1 MAKGC
6 NALANGSAGGRADQ
20 GQIKLRHA
28 NYLSALGVDLKTTWM
43 KDARCR
49 QEIRRDA
56 TEAYPSHAR
65 ALTATPQLFR
75 PRQETRRPALIRDR
89 CSTWRRRA
97 IRSLRRGE
105 IRPSFTA
112 ASVRYALWQA
122 PPPPE
127 SLPRRRSRARDYVAV
142 PLLAKPARHPGQEG
156 HRALPPTRARDA
168 LARLALAPGSLSR
181 FPKPLVPSD

>member
-1 MAKGC
+1 MGNSDDLHLRRPEPIDQPERETVSKPADDDRRRV
-6 NALANGSAGGRADQ
+6 SVRAH
-20 GQIKLRHA
+20 GAHPTVSR
-28 NYLSALGVDLKTTWM
+28 
-43 KDARCR
+43 
-49 QEIRRDA
+49 
-56 TEAYPSHAR
+56 
-65 ALTATPQLFR
+65 LFR
-75 PRQETRRPALIRDR
+75 PRQEIRRPALIRDR
-89 CSTWRRRA
+89 CSTLRGRA

-127 SLPRRRSRARDYVAV
+127 SLSRRRSRARDYVAV
-142 PLLAKPARHPGQEG
+142 RILAKPARRPGQEG

-181 FPKPLVPSD
+181 FRNRSCHPIDLSCEKRILGL

>member
-105 IRPSFTA
+105 IRPSPRLEFGTRFGKHLVRRNRCHGGGVKFATA
-112 ASVRYALWQA
+112 SLCLFYPSLLDARVRGPVALFHQ
-122 PPPPE
+122 
-127 SLPRRRSRARDYVAV
+127 
-142 PLLAKPARHPGQEG
+142 
-156 HRALPPTRARDA
+156 
-168 LARLALAPGSLSR
+168 
-181 FPKPLVPSD
+181 